1 MTTHKMTVAIEKLK
15 KKLESQLVKGQH
27 VNVGVNNNSE
37 IATYATYLE
46 YGWVQTVTA
55 RQEAFFRAT
64 IDPKN
69 APHTGS
75 TLVMP
80 ARPTFHSTVLA
91 NSNKWVNIA
100 RFTMKNTQGPYNS
113 AVILATVGA
122 VAMSDIKA
130 TIAQGGNTKQT
141 FAERSDLTM
150 LMLQYRAET
159 TGHKAGGNTATR
171 KPLVLT
177 GNFLNSITYQIE
189 G

>member
-1 MTTHKMTVAIEKLK
+1 MATHKMTVAIEKLK

-64 IDPKN
+64 IGPKN

-91 NSNKWVNIA
+91 NANKWANIA
-100 RFTMKNTQGPYNS
+100 RYTMKNTQGPYNS

-130 TIAQGGNTKQT
+130 TIATGGNANQT

-150 LMLQYRAET
+150 LMLQHRAES

-177 GNFLNSITYQIE
+177 GHFLNSITYQIE